1 MDVQSPEAQN
11 PYGKY
16 LWKSV
21 YQQAFC
27 FRRPDKGNIDDMF
40 YDCEQP
46 DVKWFIALQ
55 YLKTFCHEL
64 LSY

>member
-1 MDVQSPEAQN
+1 MNVIS
-11 PYGKY
+11 
-16 LWKSV
+16 L
-21 YQQAFC
+21 
-27 FRRPDKGNIDDMF
+27 DDMF